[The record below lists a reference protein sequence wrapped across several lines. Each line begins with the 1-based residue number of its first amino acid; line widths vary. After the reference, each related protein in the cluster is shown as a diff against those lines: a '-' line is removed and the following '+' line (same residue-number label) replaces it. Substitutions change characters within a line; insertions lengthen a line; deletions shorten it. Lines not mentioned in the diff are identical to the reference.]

1 MSSITFNQSQL
12 EAAARFIFN
21 NNKMCHIWPNPPAS
35 ELDVLNQIVENGRH
49 IARENAT
56 REPDNQITAI
66 GTGGYTIVV
75 DDINDQGNY
84 TLSVLVDPAVSNN
97 NHKYVSYEVEEPEDD

>member
-1 MSSITFNQSQL
+1 MPSITFNQSQL

-56 REPDNQITAI
+56 REPDNQITAV
-66 GTGGYTIVV
+66 GTGGYTILV
-75 DDINDQGNY
+75 DDIDDGDY

-97 NHKYVSYEVEEPEDD
+97 NRQYVSYEVDEPEDD